1 MRLLGASAATAV
13 LGLGTA
19 GHAFASGAYD
29 PSTAGTPASAMAIP
43 GASEPE
49 PPPIPGPDPFVP
61 GLVPN
66 PGPGPV
72 AGPSTGP
79 GIEPP
84 PDSASTPESEPATA
98 SDGEPVPTPPEITT
112 TTDSDGG
119 NLNVSVRI
127 DSPGT
132 DGQVTQENGDG
143 SVVSPPTAPDITP
156 AEPVAGVVAPDP
168 AQEPTHQ
175 QPTQSGST
183 NTNVS
188 VRVLSPGDNGAVN
201 QDNGG
206 TAPPQTT
213 PPLRAARHKVRTD
226 SLRIRRSITTPIR
239 SINPAILLTPLKRRA
254 LIPHRLLSHGIGHG
268 TFRFATET

>member
-19 GHAFASGAYD
+19 GHAFASGSFD

-72 AGPSTGP
+72 AGPSTTP

-84 PDSASTPESEPATA
+84 PVSSLLARERAGARQLTAKPA
-98 SDGEPVPTPPEITT
+98 PTPPEITT

-127 DSPGT
+127 DSPGA
-132 DGQVTQENGDG
+132 DGPVTQENGDG
-143 SVVSPPTAPDITP
+143 SVVSPPTPPDITP
-156 AEPVAGVVAPDP
+156 AEPVAGSRRARSRPGAHAPAAHPIGIDEHERFRAGPEPRRQRSGRPGQQRVP
-168 AQEPTHQ
+168 AAEPAERRRRLFERLGTRC
-175 QPTQSGST
+175 GS
-183 NTNVS
+183 
-188 VRVLSPGDNGAVN
+188 
-201 QDNGG
+201 
-206 TAPPQTT
+206 
-213 PPLRAARHKVRTD
+213 D
-226 SLRIRRSITTPIR
+226 SRRIRRSITTIIR
-239 SINPAILLTPLKRRA
+239 SINPAILLDGTPGVEL
-254 LIPHRLLSHGIGHG
+254 
-268 TFRFATET
+268 